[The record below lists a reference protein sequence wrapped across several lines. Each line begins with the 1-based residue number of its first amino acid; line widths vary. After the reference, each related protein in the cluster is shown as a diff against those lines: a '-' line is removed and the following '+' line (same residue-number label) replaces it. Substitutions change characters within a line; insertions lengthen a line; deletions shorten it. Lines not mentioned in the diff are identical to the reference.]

1 MSASATVTTTT
12 TFTPA
17 AASIPDSEKRHRVRL
32 YALYAVAFAV
42 NLAIF
47 IYGFDY
53 YKLPMTARP
62 FSPKYHM
69 LRPSGPVGIALGFF
83 GVALFVGIFLYP
95 IRKHWSWLGR
105 QGNSRH
111 WLDIHILMGLTAPLI
126 IAFHS
131 SLKFQGIAGMA
142 FWFMFAVVLS
152 GVVGRYLYAQIP
164 RSLNAAELTR
174 KELEELQAHFSRQL
188 AAQELLP
195 TDDLRS
201 LLRLPSA
208 ERIKQLPVAAALVY
222 MMMLDVVRVLR
233 VARLR
238 RNASGGVEYI
248 TTLGGIL
255 KTSHAE
261 LERAISTA
269 REEAAL
275 SKRILF
281 LSSSQ
286 KVFQLWH
293 IVHKPFS
300 YTFVVLAVLHI
311 GLQFVLGYI

>member
-1 MSASATVTTTT
+1 MSANATLASGVT
-12 TFTPA
+12 PVVMA
-17 AASIPDSEKRHRVRL
+17 VPDNERRHRLRL
-32 YALYAVAFAV
+32 SALYAVAIAV

-53 YKLPMTARP
+53 YKLPLADRP

-95 IRKHWSWLGR
+95 LRKHWSWLGK

-111 WLDIHILMGLTAPLI
+111 WLDIHILMGLVAPVI
-126 IAFHS
+126 IALHS
-131 SLKFQGIAGMA
+131 SFKFRGIAGMA

-174 KELEELQAHFSRQL
+174 KELEELQAHYSRQL
-188 AAQELLP
+188 AAQDLLP
-195 TDDLRS
+195 EDDLRS
-201 LLRLPSA
+201 LLRQPSA
-208 ERIKQLPVAAALVY
+208 ERIKQIPVAAALVY
-222 MMMLDVVRVLR
+222 MMALDFARVLR
-233 VARLR
+233 IARLR
-238 RNASGGVEYI
+238 RHAIVGMEYV
-248 TTLGGIL
+248 TTLGGIF
-255 KTSHAE
+255 KTNHRD
-261 LERAISTA
+261 LERAIDAA
-269 REEAAL
+269 REESAL

-293 IVHKPFS
+293 VVHKPFS

-311 GLQFVLGYI
+311 GLQFILGYF

>member
-1 MSASATVTTTT
+1 MSANATVTSN
-12 TFTPA
+12 FTPVA
-17 AASIPDSEKRHRVRL
+17 MPIPDNERRHRVRL
-32 YALYAVAFAV
+32 YALYGIAITI

-53 YKLPMTARP
+53 YKLSLADRP
-62 FSPKYHM
+62 FSPKYHL
-69 LRPSGPVGIALGFF
+69 LRPSGRVGLALGFL

-142 FWFMFAVVLS
+142 FWLMFAVVLS
-152 GVVGRYLYAQIP
+152 GVVGRYFYAQIP
-164 RSLNAAELTR
+164 RSLNAAELSR
-174 KELEELQAHFSRQL
+174 KELEELQAQFSRQL

-195 TDDLRS
+195 EDDLLS

-208 ERIKQLPVAAALVY
+208 DRIKQLPVAAAIAY
-222 MMMLDVVRVLR
+222 MMMLDVARMFR
-233 VARLR
+233 IARLR
-238 RNASGGVEYI
+238 RHASGGIEFI
-248 TTLGGIL
+248 ATLGGMF
-255 KTSHAE
+255 KTSHGE

-269 REEAAL
+269 QEEASL

-286 KVFQLWH
+286 RVFQLWH
-293 IVHKPFS
+293 VVHKPFS

-311 GLQFVLGYI
+311 GLQFVLGYF